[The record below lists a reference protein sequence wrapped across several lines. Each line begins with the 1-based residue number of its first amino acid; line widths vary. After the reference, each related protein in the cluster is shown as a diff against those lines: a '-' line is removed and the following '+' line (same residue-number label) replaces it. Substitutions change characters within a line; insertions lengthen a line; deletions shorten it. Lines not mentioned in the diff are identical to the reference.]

1 MRFCEN
7 CGNELQPKEKFCGK
21 CGSPVKK
28 EKEGK
33 KKGKKAWIIGI
44 SVFVVCVAAS
54 VVGVVVIKP
63 YCEKFSSYKEA
74 EALLKDGEYSKAYK
88 TFEKLEDFKN
98 AESQL
103 LECQYGMAG
112 EAYKNEKFKEAK
124 EIYEQLEAYSDSA
137 EWVTKCQYEI
147 AKELYLDRQYEDA
160 IDAFTEIDTYEDSE
174 EQIQNCYY
182 ELGEEAYQTSDYE
195 SAMSYLEKAPD
206 VKEAKELYQ
215 MLEWRRAYIEVLEEE
230 EFYYSTNIGFEEEYM
245 PLGISLAYIDKD
257 NIPEL
262 VIYRNNG
269 SHGDG
274 CWIYTMVDGYAQKVT
289 YGDFEAGNCREIF
302 GSGQAIQVVP
312 RSSLICDTYIGGGS
326 WDDCYYKLKDGKLE
340 LVAKLVGVDIDLE
353 EWGYGTATYYVNDK
367 KVSKEKYM
375 KQKQKL
381 DKEYGSDYIWVG
393 NSEYWNGEDPLV
405 LLKDNNYSVEEMM
418 DQAIRTFCEK

>member
-7 CGNELQPKEKFCGK
+7 CGNEIQPKEKFCGK
-21 CGSPVKK
+21 CGAPVKK
-28 EKEGK
+28 RNAAKKENEGK

-44 SVFVVCVAAS
+44 SVFVVCVATS

-63 YCEKFSSYKEA
+63 YCEKISSYKEA
-74 EALLKDGEYSKAYK
+74 EVLLKDGEYSKAYK

-98 AESQL
+98 AESRL
-103 LECQYGMAG
+103 FECQYGMAG
-112 EAYKNEKFKEAK
+112 KAYKNEKFEEAK
-124 EIYEQLEAYSDSA
+124 EIYEQLDTYSDSA

-230 EFYYSTNIGFEEEYM
+230 EYDYGGDCEMETFMECTCGGF
-245 PLGISLAYIDKD
+245 SLAYIDD
-257 NIPEL
+257 DSIPEL
-262 VIYRNNG
+262 VVYLG
-269 SHGDG
+269 SSHADS
-274 CWIYTMVDGYAQKVT
+274 CWIYTMVDGHAEKVM
-289 YGDFEAGNCREIF
+289 YDDEGDVFNVRERF
-302 GSGQAIQVVP
+302 GSYGTMEFVP
-312 RSSLICDTYIGGGS
+312 RKSLICSQDSGMGAFS
-326 WDDCYYKLKDGKLE
+326 EDYYELEDAELRLVVRLSFYEEYGKE
-340 LVAKLVGVDIDLE
+340 TVYRINGE
-353 EWGYGTATYYVNDK
+353 
-367 KVSKEKYM
+367 KVSK
-375 KQKQKL
+375 
-381 DKEYGSDYIWVG
+381 KEYMEEEEKLEQEYNISEIESAGCTEESITVYG
-393 NSEYWNGEDPLV
+393 ND
-405 LLKDNNYSVEEMM
+405 DTVEEMM

>member
-230 EFYYSTNIGFEEEYM
+230 EYDYWEYDEIQTFKECTCGGF
-245 PLGISLAYIDKD
+245 SLAYIDD
-257 NIPEL
+257 DTIPEL
-262 VIYRNNG
+262 VVYLG
-269 SHGDG
+269 SSHADG
-274 CWIYTMVDGYAQKVT
+274 CWIYTMIDGHAEKVV
-289 YGDFEAGNCREIF
+289 YDDDGNVLDAF
-302 GSGQAIQVVP
+302 GSYGRMEFVP
-312 RSSLICDTYIGGGS
+312 KQSLICSQNSGMGALI
-326 WDDCYYKLKDGKLE
+326 DDYYKLEDGNLE
-340 LVAKLVGVDIDLE
+340 HVVELLE
-353 EWGYGTATYYVNDK
+353 TYTDGGLGEEEKYYYIEEV
-367 KVSKEKYM
+367 KVSKKKYM
-375 KQKQKL
+375 EEKEKL
-381 DKEYGSDYIWVG
+381 EQEYNVSEIESAGCTEG
-393 NSEYWNGEDPLV
+393 NITVYGND
-405 LLKDNNYSVEEMM
+405 DTVEEMM

>member
-21 CGSPVKK
+21 CGAPVKK
-28 EKEGK
+28 RNAAKKGKEGK
-33 KKGKKAWIIGI
+33 KQGKKAWIIGI
-44 SVFVVCVAAS
+44 FVFVVCVAAS

-63 YCEKFSSYKEA
+63 YCEKLSSYKEA

-98 AESQL
+98 AESRL

-112 EAYKNEKFKEAK
+112 EAYKNEKFEEAK
-124 EIYEQLEAYSDSA
+124 EIYEQLDTYSDSA

-147 AKELYLDRQYEDA
+147 AKELYLDRQYEGA

-230 EFYYSTNIGFEEEYM
+230 EYDYWGDGEMQTFMECTDGGF
-245 PLGISLAYIDKD
+245 SLAYIDD
-257 NIPEL
+257 DSIPEL
-262 VIYRNNG
+262 VVYLG
-269 SHGDG
+269 SSHADS
-274 CWIYTMVDGYAQKVT
+274 CWIYTMVDGHAEKVM
-289 YGDFEAGNCREIF
+289 YDDEGDVFNVRERF
-302 GSGQAIQVVP
+302 GSYGTMEFVP
-312 RSSLICDTYIGGGS
+312 RKSLICSQVSGMG
-326 WDDCYYKLKDGKLE
+326 
-340 LVAKLVGVDIDLE
+340 AFLE
-353 EWGYGTATYYVNDK
+353 EYYELEDAELRLVVKLSFYEEYGKKTVYRINGE
-367 KVSKEKYM
+367 KVSK
-375 KQKQKL
+375 
-381 DKEYGSDYIWVG
+381 KEYMEEKEKLEQEYNVSEIESAGCTEG
-393 NSEYWNGEDPLV
+393 NITVYGND
-405 LLKDNNYSVEEMM
+405 DTVEEMM